1 MCPHR
6 APRPR
11 PQSWKA
17 VPLASGQSQ
26 PRRTISRRMGVV
38 AETVLAAAHE
48 SEEIAPASVGAILCG
63 KVEHPW
69 ENRFTT

>member
-1 MCPHR
+1 
-6 APRPR
+6 
-11 PQSWKA
+11 
-17 VPLASGQSQ
+17 
-26 PRRTISRRMGVV
+26 MGVV

-48 SEEIAPASVGAILCG
+48 SEEIAPASVSTILCG